1 MINIQVKIGVRSLIK
16 AIESFLSEQV
26 EAEFEGKTYSGLFP
40 LVMVGFS
47 LLLGFYLLAHQMG
60 STGFFT
66 TAFNTLE
73 MLLLY
78 GSLIFWIVTNILQLL
93 LGRRNLLTL
102 FELFGGLIFIF
113 SIVWLFVTFPFD
125 FTYFA
130 DVAPDFLRFLV
141 QWIDNNIARVLMVL
155 LIVLSLIMEVWS
167 ATLHVFYR
175 KALVKKLIA

>member
-1 MINIQVKIGVRSLIK
+1 MIK
-16 AIESFLSEQV
+16 AIERMLSEQV
-26 EAEFEGKTYSGLFP
+26 EAEFEGKTYSGAFP

-47 LLLGFYLLAHQMG
+47 VLLGFYLLAHQMW

-66 TAFNTLE
+66 TAFNTIE

-78 GSLIFWIVTNILQLL
+78 GSLIFWIVTNILQML

-102 FELFGGLIFIF
+102 FELFGGIFFIF
-113 SIVWLFVTFPFD
+113 SIVWLFVAFPFD

-155 LIVLSLIMEVWS
+155 AIIVHLVAAVYSPIAYKFVGKKRSKREKIADLI
-167 ATLHVFYR
+167 
-175 KALVKKLIA
+175 